1 MLSFVEKTYGFLFKY
16 TLFAVNPLK
25 KAIIRTEC
33 RIHKLINIQA
43 LTILRNDGY
52 EDAYSFF
59 SDHIFQINEG
69 AVWAD
74 QDFKSSG
81 HFYNPVKKRGLFGN
95 KNALSLAVEYYTNAL
110 KCWYSDDTD
119 KSMFF
124 LGAALHIVQDM
135 TVPQHANIRLLDKH
149 RQFEN
154 FIQKNYLYSSKVIAY
169 RGGYY
174 LDSIEEFV
182 KCNARVAIKI
192 FTRLKDIKDTEK
204 RFYTISKFI
213 LPLAQKST
221 AGCFIRFYRDIS
233 SKKYKL
239 EIL

>member
-1 MLSFVEKTYGFLFKY
+1 MLAFIEKTYGFFFKY
-16 TLFAVNPLK
+16 TLSAVNPFK
-25 KAIIRTEC
+25 KIVIRTEC

-43 LTILRNDGY
+43 LTILKNDGF

-59 SDHIFQINEG
+59 SDHIFQINQG

-95 KNALSLAVEYYTNAL
+95 KNALSLAVEYYTKAL
-110 KCWYSDDTD
+110 NCWHSNDTD

-124 LGAALHIVQDM
+124 LGAAAHIVQDM
-135 TVPQHANIRLLDKH
+135 TVPQHANIRLLNSH
-149 RQFEN
+149 RQFES
-154 FIQKNYLYSSKVIAY
+154 FIQRNYLYSTKFIAN

-174 LDSIEEFV
+174 MNRIEEFV

-192 FTRLKDIKDTEK
+192 FLKLKDIENSEK

-221 AGCFIRFYRDIS
+221 AGCFMRFYKDVS
-233 SKKYKL
+233 SNKNRHNV
-239 EIL
+239 